1 MADLH
6 RTSEEESEGGILFPG
21 LFHALDNSARPSPA
35 GSISHSGRAKRSL
48 VYKCW
53 RSDSS
58 MHFSARDLLVPV
70 NDVPEL
76 EMCTS
81 SHTYLLDRERI
92 TTGAM

>member
-1 MADLH
+1 MADLLIKDDY
-6 RTSEEESEGGILFPG
+6 EGGFLIPG
-21 LFHALDNSARPSPA
+21 LFHALDHSPRPSPA
-35 GSISHSGRAKRSL
+35 GSVSPGGRAKRSL

-58 MHFSARDLLVPV
+58 ESMQFSARDLLVPV

-81 SHTYLLDRERI
+81 SHTYLLDRERV
-92 TTGAM
+92 TAAT